1 MAFEL
6 FGFEIKSKKEKKGK
20 TFVTP
25 ENLDGATQIIDGG
38 GILGHYLNT
47 DSDAQ
52 DENKLIQK
60 YRDMAFSHEV
70 DGAIEDI
77 INDAVIHEEGIPAV
91 ALDLESLDYTDS
103 IKDKIHTEFTTILDL
118 LDFNLTGA
126 DLFKKWYID
135 ARLYHHIVIDMKRPK
150 DGIKE
155 LIPIDPLNIEKI
167 REVKKTKG
175 GGQSQIELVDEV
187 LEYYLYTPDQ
197 FGGGRFLQG
206 MSGGVQNAVQVA
218 PDAISYVHSGLID
231 SVKQIIIG
239 YLFKA
244 IKPWNQLRMIEDAL
258 VIYRLARAP
267 ERRIFYIDVGN
278 LPKLKAEQYLQ
289 QVMNRYKQKMI
300 YNASTG
306 EVQDQRKHLSML
318 EDFWLPRR
326 EGGRGTEISTL
337 PGGQNLG
344 ETDDIEYFRKK
355 LYKSLNVPIS
365 RIEGADSTSF
375 NLGRASEITRDEVK
389 FGKFI
394 NRLRHRFSTL
404 FTDLLRVQLILRGI
418 IKEED
423 WWEVR
428 DRIRYIWAKDSHFME
443 LKNSEIMRD
452 RFELVSMA
460 EEYVGNYISKEY
472 LRKNILQ
479 QSDEQMK
486 EIDKQIAAEKPEED
500 ETGDDE
506 DGEDGDE
513 DF

>member
-25 ENLDGATQIIDGG
+25 ENLDGATQIVDGG
-38 GILGHYLNT
+38 GILGHYLNQ
-47 DSDAQ
+47 DIDAK
-52 DENKLIQK
+52 DEKVLVQK

-77 INDAVIHEEGIPAV
+77 INDAVIHEEGVPAV

-103 IKDKIHTEFTTILDL
+103 IKDKIHAEFTTLLDL
-118 LDFNLTGA
+118 LDFNLTGG

-135 ARLYHHIVIDMKRPK
+135 ARLYHHIVIDNARPK

-155 LIPIDPLNIEKI
+155 LIPIDPLNIEKV
-167 REVKKTKG
+167 REVKKTKA
-175 GGQSQIELVDEV
+175 GGQNQIELIDDV
-187 LEYYLYTPDQ
+187 LEYYLYTPDAFNVGKYQ
-197 FGGGRFLQG
+197 QG
-206 MSGGVQNAVQVA
+206 TIGVQNAVQVA

-231 SVKQIIIG
+231 TVKQIVVG

-365 RIEGADSTSF
+365 RIEGTDSTQF

-389 FGKFI
+389 FGKFVG
-394 NRLRHRFSTL
+394 RLRHRFSGL

-443 LKNSEIMRD
+443 LKNSEILRD

-479 QSDEQMK
+479 QSDEQIK
-486 EIDKQIAAEKPEED
+486 EIDKQIETEKPEEPED
-500 ETGDDE
+500 DTEDDDDE
-506 DGEDGDE
+506 D
-513 DF
+513 F

>member
-47 DSDAQ
+47 DSDAK
-52 DENKLIQK
+52 DEKVLVQK
-60 YRDMAFSHEV
+60 YRDMSFSQEV
-70 DGAIEDI
+70 DGAVEDI
-77 INDAVIHEEGIPAV
+77 INDAVIHEEGMPAV
-91 ALDLESLDYTDS
+91 TLDLESLDYTDS
-103 IKDKIHTEFTTILDL
+103 IKDKIHSEFTTILDL

-135 ARLYHHIVIDMKRPK
+135 ARLYHHIVIDNKRPK

-167 REVKKTKG
+167 REVKKSKG
-175 GGQSQIELVDEV
+175 GANQIEVVEDIQ
-187 LEYYLYTPDQ
+187 EYYLYTPDN
-197 FGGGRFLQG
+197 FGGGRFFQG
-206 MSGGVQNAVQVA
+206 QSAQNAVQVA
-218 PDAISYVHSGLID
+218 PDSISYVHSGLID
-231 SVKQIIIG
+231 NVKQIVVG

-300 YNASTG
+300 YNAATG

-326 EGGRGTEISTL
+326 EGGRGTEITTL

-389 FGKFI
+389 FGKFVG
-394 NRLRHRFSTL
+394 RLRHRFSHL
-404 FTDLLRVQLILRGI
+404 FTGLLRVQLILRGI

-423 WWEVR
+423 WWEVK
-428 DRIRYIWAKDSHFME
+428 DRIRYNWAKDSHFME

-460 EEYVGNYISKEY
+460 EEYVGRYISAEY

-479 QSDEQMK
+479 QSDEQIK
-486 EIDKQIAAEKPEED
+486 EIDKQIAAEKPEEPED
-500 ETGDDE
+500 DTEDDDE
-506 DGEDGDE
+506 D
-513 DF
+513 F

>member
-25 ENLDGATQIIDGG
+25 ENLDGSTQIIDGG

-47 DSDAQ
+47 DSDAH
-52 DENKLIQK
+52 DEKKLVQK
-60 YRDMAFSHEV
+60 YREMSFSHEV

-77 INDAVIHEEGIPAV
+77 INDAVIHEEGVAAV

-118 LDFNLTGA
+118 LDFNLTGG

-135 ARLYHHIVIDMKRPK
+135 AKLYHHIVVDMKRPK

-175 GGQSQIELVDEV
+175 TGQNQVELVDDV

-197 FGGGRFLQG
+197 FHGGRFFQG
-206 MSGGVQNAVQVA
+206 QSAQNAVQVA
-218 PDAISYVHSGLID
+218 PDAISYVHSGLVD

-300 YNASTG
+300 YNAATG
-306 EVQDQRKHLSML
+306 EVQDQRKHLAML

-344 ETDDIEYFRKK
+344 ETDDIEYYRKK
-355 LYKSLNVPIS
+355 LYK
-365 RIEGADSTSF
+365 
-375 NLGRASEITRDEVK
+375 
-389 FGKFI
+389 
-394 NRLRHRFSTL
+394 
-404 FTDLLRVQLILRGI
+404 
-418 IKEED
+418 
-423 WWEVR
+423 
-428 DRIRYIWAKDSHFME
+428 
-443 LKNSEIMRD
+443 
-452 RFELVSMA
+452 
-460 EEYVGNYISKEY
+460 
-472 LRKNILQ
+472 
-479 QSDEQMK
+479 
-486 EIDKQIAAEKPEED
+486 
-500 ETGDDE
+500 
-506 DGEDGDE
+506 
-513 DF
+513 

>member
-25 ENLDGATQIIDGG
+25 ENLDGATQIVDGG

-47 DSDAQ
+47 DSDAK
-52 DENKLIQK
+52 DEKVLVQK
-60 YRDMAFSHEV
+60 YREMSFSHEV

-77 INDAVIHEEGIPAV
+77 VNDAVIHEDGVPVV

-103 IKDKIHTEFTTILDL
+103 IKDKIHTEFTTLLDL
-118 LDFNLTGA
+118 LDFNLSGV

-135 ARLYHHIVIDMKRPK
+135 ARLYHHIVIDNKRPK
-150 DGIKE
+150 EGIKE

-167 REVKKTKG
+167 REVKKSKA
-175 GGQSQIELVDEV
+175 GGQNQIEIVDDII
-187 LEYYLYTPDQ
+187 EYYLYTPDQ
-197 FGGGRFLQG
+197 FAVGKFMQG
-206 MSGGVQNAVQVA
+206 QTTQNAVQVA
-218 PDAISYVHSGLID
+218 PDAISYVHSGLVD
-231 SVKQIIIG
+231 HVKQIIIG

-244 IKPWNQLRMIEDAL
+244 IKPFNQLRMIEDAL

-300 YNASTG
+300 YDASTG

-344 ETDDIEYFRKK
+344 ETEDIEYFRKK

-365 RIEGADSTSF
+365 RIEGTDSTQF

-389 FGKFI
+389 FGKFVD
-394 NRLRHRFSTL
+394 RLRHRFSHL
-404 FTDLLRVQLILRGI
+404 FTDLLRVQLILRGV

-423 WWEVR
+423 WWAIK
-428 DRIRYIWAKDSHFME
+428 DRIRYIWAKDSHFTE

-452 RFELVSMA
+452 RLELVSMA
-460 EEYVGNYISKEY
+460 EEYVGKYISVEY

-486 EIDKQIAAEKPEED
+486 DIDKQIEAEKPEED
-500 ETGDDE
+500 ETGDE
-506 DGEDGDE
+506 EDE

>member
-47 DSDAQ
+47 DSDAH
-52 DENKLIQK
+52 DEKKLVQK
-60 YRDMAFSHEV
+60 YREMSFSHEV

-77 INDAVIHEEGIPAV
+77 INDAVIHEEGVPAV

-103 IKDKIHTEFTTILDL
+103 IKDKIHSEFSTLLDL

-135 ARLYHHIVIDMKRPK
+135 ARLYHHIVIDNKRPK

-167 REVKKTKG
+167 REVKKSKT
-175 GGQSQIELVDEV
+175 GGQHQVEVVDEV
-187 LEYYLYTPDQ
+187 LEYYLYTPDN
-197 FGGGRFLQG
+197 FGGGRFFQG
-206 MSGGVQNAVQVA
+206 QTTQNSIQVA
-218 PDAISYVHSGLID
+218 PDAISYVHSGLVD

-244 IKPWNQLRMIEDAL
+244 IKPFNQLRMIEDAL

-300 YNASTG
+300 YNAATG
-306 EVQDQRKHLSML
+306 EVQDQRKHLAML

-344 ETDDIEYFRKK
+344 ETDDI
-355 LYKSLNVPIS
+355 
-365 RIEGADSTSF
+365 
-375 NLGRASEITRDEVK
+375 
-389 FGKFI
+389 
-394 NRLRHRFSTL
+394 
-404 FTDLLRVQLILRGI
+404 
-418 IKEED
+418 
-423 WWEVR
+423 
-428 DRIRYIWAKDSHFME
+428 
-443 LKNSEIMRD
+443 
-452 RFELVSMA
+452 
-460 EEYVGNYISKEY
+460 
-472 LRKNILQ
+472 
-479 QSDEQMK
+479 
-486 EIDKQIAAEKPEED
+486 
-500 ETGDDE
+500 
-506 DGEDGDE
+506 
-513 DF
+513 

>member
-1 MAFEL
+1 MAIEL
-6 FGFEIKSKKEKKGK
+6 FGFEIKSKKDKKGK

-25 ENLDGATQIIDGG
+25 ENTDGATTVVDGG
-38 GILGHYLNT
+38 GIMGHYLNT
-47 DSDAQ
+47 EADAKNEQ
-52 DENKLIQK
+52 ALVQK
-60 YRDMAFSHEV
+60 YREMSFTQEV
-70 DGAIEDI
+70 DGAVEDI
-77 INDAVIHEEGIPAV
+77 INDAIIQEEGRAV
-91 ALDLESLDYTDS
+91 LALDLSSLDYTDA
-103 IKDKIHTEFTTILDL
+103 IQDKIHSEFSTILDL
-118 LDFNLTGA
+118 LDFNQNGA
-126 DLFKKWYID
+126 DLFKKWYVD
-135 ARLYHHIVIDMKRPK
+135 ARMYHHIVIDNDRPK

-167 REVKKTKG
+167 REVKKSKKNG
-175 GGQSQIELVDEV
+175 IEVVEDIQEYYIYSPDAMNGGSGQQGIGGQNGI
-187 LEYYLYTPDQ
+187 
-197 FGGGRFLQG
+197 
-206 MSGGVQNAVQVA
+206 VQVA

-231 SVKQIIIG
+231 TVKQIVIG
-239 YLFKA
+239 YLYKA

-289 QVMNRYKQKMI
+289 QVMNRYKQKMT
-300 YNASTG
+300 YNAASG
-306 EVQDQRKHLSML
+306 EVEDQRKHLSML

-365 RIEGADSTSF
+365 RIEGADSTTF

-389 FGKFI
+389 FGKFVA
-394 NRLRHRFSTL
+394 RLRHRFSGV
-404 FTDLLRVQLILRGI
+404 FTELLKVQLILKGI

-423 WWEVR
+423 WVGIK

-443 LKNSEIMRD
+443 LKNSEMIRD
-452 RFELVSMA
+452 RLELVGLA
-460 EEYVGNYISKEY
+460 EEYVGKYISVEY

-479 QSDEQMK
+479 QTEEQIK
-486 EIDKQIAAEKPEED
+486 EIDKQIAAAQPTEK
-500 ETGDDE
+500 DDE
-506 DGEDGDE
+506 DDD

>member
-6 FGFEIKSKKEKKGK
+6 FGFEIKSKKDKKGK

-25 ENLDGATQIIDGG
+25 ENLDGATQVIDGG

-103 IKDKIHTEFTTILDL
+103 IKDKIHGEFTTLLDL

-394 NRLRHRFSTL
+394 SRLRHRFSTL
-404 FTDLLRVQLILRGI
+404 FTNLLRVQLILRGI

-423 WWEVR
+423 WWEVK
-428 DRIRYIWAKDSHFME
+428 DRVRYIWAKDSHFME

-460 EEYVGNYISKEY
+460 EEYVGRYISAEY

-486 EIDKQIAAEKPEED
+486 EIDKQIAAEKPEEPEED
-500 ETGDDE
+500 DMEDDDE
-506 DGEDGDE
+506 D
-513 DF
+513 F

>member
-25 ENLDGATQIIDGG
+25 ENSDGATQIIDGG

-47 DSDAQ
+47 DSDAK
-52 DENKLIQK
+52 DEKVLVQK
-60 YRDMAFSHEV
+60 YRDMSFSQEV
-70 DGAIEDI
+70 DGAVEDI
-77 INDAVIHEEGIPAV
+77 INDAVIHEEGMPAV
-91 ALDLESLDYTDS
+91 TLDLESLDYTDS
-103 IKDKIHTEFTTILDL
+103 IKDKIHSEFTTILDL

-135 ARLYHHIVIDMKRPK
+135 ARLYHHIVIDNKRPK

-167 REVKKTKG
+167 REVKKSKG
-175 GGQSQIELVDEV
+175 GANQIEVVEDIQ
-187 LEYYLYTPDQ
+187 EYYLYTPDN
-197 FGGGRFLQG
+197 FGGGRFFQG
-206 MSGGVQNAVQVA
+206 QSAQNAVQVA
-218 PDAISYVHSGLID
+218 PDSISYVHSGLID
-231 SVKQIIIG
+231 NVKQIVVG

-300 YNASTG
+300 YNAATG

-326 EGGRGTEISTL
+326 EGGRGTEITTL

-394 NRLRHRFSTL
+394 SRLRHRFSHL
-404 FTDLLRVQLILRGI
+404 FTGLLRVQLILRGI

-423 WWEVR
+423 WWEVK
-428 DRIRYIWAKDSHFME
+428 DRIRYNWAKDSHFME

-460 EEYVGNYISKEY
+460 EEYVGRYISAEY

-479 QSDEQMK
+479 QSDEQIK
-486 EIDKQIAAEKPEED
+486 EIDKQIAAEKPEEPED
-500 ETGDDE
+500 DTEDDDDE
-506 DGEDGDE
+506 D
-513 DF
+513 F

>member
-1 MAFEL
+1 MAIEL
-6 FGFEIKSKKEKKGK
+6 FGFEIKSKKDKKGK

-25 ENLDGATQIIDGG
+25 ENTDGATTVVDGG
-38 GILGHYLNT
+38 GIMGHYLNT
-47 DSDAQ
+47 EADAKNEQ
-52 DENKLIQK
+52 ALVQK
-60 YRDMAFSHEV
+60 YREMSFTQEV
-70 DGAIEDI
+70 DGAVEDI
-77 INDAVIHEEGIPAV
+77 INDAIIQEEGRAV
-91 ALDLESLDYTDS
+91 LALDLSSLDYTDA
-103 IKDKIHTEFTTILDL
+103 IQDKIHSEFSTILDL
-118 LDFNLTGA
+118 LDFNQNGA
-126 DLFKKWYID
+126 DLFKKWYVD
-135 ARLYHHIVIDMKRPK
+135 ARMYHHIVIDNDRPK

-167 REVKKTKG
+167 REVKKSKKNG
-175 GGQSQIELVDEV
+175 IEVVEDIQEYYIYSPDAMNGGSGQQGIGGQNGI
-187 LEYYLYTPDQ
+187 
-197 FGGGRFLQG
+197 
-206 MSGGVQNAVQVA
+206 VQVA

-231 SVKQIIIG
+231 TVKQIVIG
-239 YLFKA
+239 YLYKA

-289 QVMNRYKQKMI
+289 QVMNRYKQKMT
-300 YNASTG
+300 YNAASG
-306 EVQDQRKHLSML
+306 EVEDQRKHLSML

-365 RIEGADSTSF
+365 RIEGADSTTF

-389 FGKFI
+389 FGKFVA
-394 NRLRHRFSTL
+394 RLRHRFSGV
-404 FTDLLRVQLILRGI
+404 FTELLKVQLILKGI

-423 WWEVR
+423 WVGIK

-443 LKNSEIMRD
+443 LKNSEMIRD
-452 RFELVSMA
+452 RLELVGLA
-460 EEYVGNYISKEY
+460 EEYVGKYISVEY

-479 QSDEQMK
+479 QTEEQIK
-486 EIDKQIAAEKPEED
+486 EIDKQIAAAQPT
-500 ETGDDE
+500 ETDDE
-506 DGEDGDE
+506 DDD

>member
-6 FGFEIKSKKEKKGK
+6 FGFELKSKKDKKGK

-25 ENLDGATQIIDGG
+25 ENTDGATTVVDGG

-47 DSDAQ
+47 DADAKN
-52 DENKLIQK
+52 EKVLVQK
-60 YRDMAFSHEV
+60 YREMSFSQEV
-70 DGAIEDI
+70 DGAVEDI
-77 INDAVIHEEGIPAV
+77 INDAVIQEENQPVV
-91 ALDLESLDYTDS
+91 ALDLGSLDYTDA
-103 IKDKIHTEFTTILDL
+103 IKDKMQTEFNVLLDL
-118 LDFNLTGA
+118 LDFNLNGA

-135 ARLYHHIVIDMKRPK
+135 ARLYHHIIIDSGRPK

-155 LIPIDPLNIEKI
+155 LIPIDPLNIEKV
-167 REVKKTKG
+167 REVKKTKKG
-175 GGQSQIELVDEV
+175 NIEVVESV
-187 LEYYLYTPDQ
+187 QEYYVYTPDAMNVGSFQ
-197 FGGGRFLQG
+197 QG
-206 MSGGVQNAVQVA
+206 HAMQGQSNAVTVA

-231 SVKQIIIG
+231 NVKQIVVG

-244 IKPWNQLRMIEDAL
+244 IKPFNQLRMIEDAL

-306 EVQDQRKHLSML
+306 EVEDQRKHLSML

-326 EGGRGTEISTL
+326 EGGRGTEITTL

-365 RIEGADSTSF
+365 RIEGTDSTTF

-389 FGKFI
+389 FGKFVA
-394 NRLRHRFSTL
+394 RLRHRFSYL
-404 FTDLLRVQLILRGI
+404 FCDLLRVQLILKGI

-423 WWEVR
+423 WVTIK
-428 DRIRYIWAKDSHFME
+428 DRIRYVWAKDSHFME

-452 RFELVSMA
+452 RFEVLGIA
-460 EEYVGNYISKEY
+460 QDYVGEYFSKEY
-472 LRKNILQ
+472 IRKNILQ
-479 QSDEQMK
+479 QTEDQIK
-486 EIDKQIAAEKPEED
+486 ELDKQMAAEKSAAELDNTDGEED
-500 ETGDDE
+500 DE
-506 DGEDGDE
+506 
-513 DF
+513 FQ

>member
-25 ENLDGATQIIDGG
+25 ENLDGATQIVDGG
-38 GILGHYLNT
+38 GILGHYLNQ
-47 DSDAQ
+47 DVDAK
-52 DENKLIQK
+52 DEKVLVQK

-77 INDAVIHEEGIPAV
+77 INDAVIHEEGVPAV
-91 ALDLESLDYTDS
+91 ALDLESLEYTDS
-103 IKDKIHTEFTTILDL
+103 IKDKIHTEFTTLLDL

-150 DGIKE
+150 EGITE
-155 LIPIDPLNIEKI
+155 LIPIDPLNIEKV
-167 REVKKTKG
+167 REVKKGKLGT
-175 GGQSQIELVDEV
+175 QNQIEVVEEV
-187 LEYYLYTPDQ
+187 IEYYIYTPDAFNVSKFQ
-197 FGGGRFLQG
+197 QG
-206 MSGGVQNAVQVA
+206 MGQQQNSIRVA
-218 PDAISYVHSGLID
+218 PDSISYVHSGLID
-231 SVKQIIIG
+231 TAKQYVVG
-239 YLFKA
+239 YLYKA
-244 IKPWNQLRMIEDAL
+244 IKPFNQLRMIEDAL

-306 EVQDQRKHLSML
+306 EVEDQRKHLSML

-365 RIEGADSTSF
+365 RIEGTDSTQF

-394 NRLRHRFSTL
+394 GRLRHRFSVL

-423 WWEVR
+423 WWEVK

-452 RFELVSMA
+452 RLELVSMA
-460 EEYVGNYISKEY
+460 EEYVGKYISAEY

-486 EIDKQIAAEKPEED
+486 EIDKQIEAEKPEED
-500 ETGDDE
+500 EMGDN
-506 DGEDGDE
+506 EDGDE

>member
-25 ENLDGATQIIDGG
+25 ENLDGATQIVDGG

-47 DSDAQ
+47 DSDAK
-52 DENKLIQK
+52 DEKKLVQK
-60 YRDMAFSHEV
+60 YREMSFSHEV

-77 INDAVIHEEGIPAV
+77 INDAVIHEEGVPAV
-91 ALDLESLDYTDS
+91 ALDLESLDYPDS
-103 IKDKIHTEFTTILDL
+103 IKDKMHTEFTTLLDL

-135 ARLYHHIVIDMKRPK
+135 AKLYHHIVIDNQRPK
-150 DGIKE
+150 EGIKE

-167 REVKKTKG
+167 REVKKTKT
-175 GGQSQIELVDEV
+175 GGQSQIELVDDV
-187 LEYYLYTPDQ
+187 TEYYLYTPDQ
-197 FGGGRFLQG
+197 FHQGRFMQG
-206 MSGGVQNAVQVA
+206 QLTTSAVQVA
-218 PDAISYVHSGLID
+218 PDSISYVHSGLID
-231 SVKQIIIG
+231 SVKQIIMG

-244 IKPWNQLRMIEDAL
+244 IKPFNQLRMIEDAL

-306 EVQDQRKHLSML
+306 EVQDQKKHLSML

-326 EGGRGTEISTL
+326 EGGRGTEITTL

-344 ETDDIEYFRKK
+344 ETEDIEYFRKK

-365 RIEGADSTSF
+365 RIEGTDSTQF

-394 NRLRHRFSTL
+394 GRLRHRFSTL

-428 DRIRYIWAKDSHFME
+428 DRIHYIWAKDSHFME
-443 LKNSEIMRD
+443 LKNSEILRD

-460 EEYVGNYISKEY
+460 EEYVGKYISSEY

-479 QSDEQMK
+479 QSDEQIK

-500 ETGDDE
+500 EMGDD
-506 DGEDGDE
+506 EDGDE

>member
-52 DENKLIQK
+52 DEKKLVQK
-60 YRDMAFSHEV
+60 YRDMSFSHEV

-77 INDAVIHEEGIPAV
+77 INDAVIHEEGVPAV
-91 ALDLESLDYTDS
+91 ALDLESLDYTDG
-103 IKDKIHTEFTTILDL
+103 IKDKIHTEFTTLLDL

-126 DLFKKWYID
+126 DLFKKWYVD
-135 ARLYHHIVIDMKRPK
+135 ARLYHHIVIDPKRPK

-167 REVKKTKG
+167 REVKKSKAGANQT
-175 GGQSQIELVDEV
+175 EV
-187 LEYYLYTPDQ
+187 VEDILEYYLYTPDQ
-197 FGGGRFLQG
+197 FAAGKYMQG
-206 MSGGVQNAVQVA
+206 QSTQNAVQVA
-218 PDAISYVHSGLID
+218 PDAISYVHSGLVD
-231 SVKQIIIG
+231 SVRQIIIG
-239 YLFKA
+239 YLYKA

-389 FGKFI
+389 FGKFVG
-394 NRLRHRFSTL
+394 RLRHRFSVL

-423 WWEVR
+423 WWEVK

-452 RFELVSMA
+452 RLELVSMA
-460 EEYVGNYISKEY
+460 EEYVGKYISAEY

-479 QSDEQMK
+479 QSDERMK
-486 EIDKQIAAEKPEED
+486 EIDKQIAAEKPEE
-500 ETGDDE
+500 EEE
-506 DGEDGDE
+506 DMGDE
-513 DF
+513 DEDF